1 MQNSLQQQV
10 ISFETIVNKL
20 RSIIINIHQ
29 NDLETL
35 FHETIEECLPIAQN
49 IPEDDLFR
57 LVAVSK
63 LTFEEREFVRGSIE
77 FNRYQVGLHDV
88 KNTVAKFTSLT
99 GKR

>member
-1 MQNSLQQQV
+1 MGNNLQQRV
-10 ISFETIVNKL
+10 NFNSIVNKL
-20 RSIIINIHQ
+20 HRTIARVQ
-29 NDLETL
+29 PNDLENL
-35 FHETIEECLPIAQN
+35 FHETRVEYLSVIYG

-63 LTFEEREFVRGSIE
+63 LTSEEREFVRESIE

-88 KNTVAKFTSLT
+88 KNTVAKYTSLT